1 VPTLDEQI
9 ACVRREVGV
18 RERVYP
24 GWIEKGRIKS
34 ETAERELAAMRAA
47 LRTLE
52 QIRAMQQGAAL

>member
-1 VPTLDEQI
+1 MATLDEQI

-24 GWIEKGRIKS
+24 GWVEKGRIKS

-52 QIRAMQQGAAL
+52 QIRAMQQGGAP

>member
-24 GWIEKGRIKS
+24 GWIEKGRIKP
-34 ETAERELAAMRAA
+34 EAADRELEHMKAA

-52 QIRAMQQGAAL
+52 HLRQLQQGGAP